1 MKDRISVAIF
11 TSNLTG
17 GAGKTALDIH
27 KALLEQSIDSK
38 LISRKLK
45 SSSEEVYCPN
55 CILVPPDI
63 GLSYDEIQTKSE
75 CVPECTLFTFNEP
88 KLKRS
93 TLTNLVKDVQII
105 NLHWIAGFL
114 TVEDIGFLSNLGKP
128 VILTIHDM
136 NLLTGGCHCFHGCEK
151 WKRNCM
157 NCPQLLDDKEHYAN
171 KVLKTKKKY
180 WNTDNIHVVALSS
193 HTKEI
198 IKQSALL
205 SKCEVT
211 VIGNPIDLDVYKP
224 IKQKEDKS
232 KKVKNRDSVKSI
244 LFLPSYPSEI
254 KGFKEMKESMSI
266 LAKKYPKL
274 KIQIIVAGGGSH
286 LIQDSDYPY
295 PIVRLGVIKDPNHMA
310 AIYSKADVTAVPS
323 LEETFSNTAAESIAC
338 GTPIVGFNTG
348 AIKDITGDGERGEVV
363 EVGNVEQ
370 YAEAIATSLKKEY
383 SAENFRIYAETN
395 LSYEKQGIK
404 YKKLFKSILKNF
416 KDKPPTITNNV
427 PDFSPA
433 LIPGLVHWYSLAL
446 KRTQEDAHN
455 LKNIINSN
463 KNIAQ
468 LSWPELLWKDFRKE
482 PMKTIVRGGSFFIK
496 KLYSIIKN
504 KLKLNK
510 RES

>member
-1 MKDRISVAIF
+1 
-11 TSNLTG
+11 
-17 GAGKTALDIH
+17 
-27 KALLEQSIDSK
+27 
-38 LISRKLK
+38 
-45 SSSEEVYCPN
+45 
-55 CILVPPDI
+55 
-63 GLSYDEIQTKSE
+63 
-75 CVPECTLFTFNEP
+75 
-88 KLKRS
+88 
-93 TLTNLVKDVQII
+93 
-105 NLHWIAGFL
+105 
-114 TVEDIGFLSNLGKP
+114 
-128 VILTIHDM
+128 
-136 NLLTGGCHCFHGCEK
+136 
-151 WKRNCM
+151 
-157 NCPQLLDDKEHYAN
+157 
-171 KVLKTKKKY
+171 
-180 WNTDNIHVVALSS
+180 
-193 HTKEI
+193 
-198 IKQSALL
+198 
-205 SKCEVT
+205 
-211 VIGNPIDLDVYKP
+211 
-224 IKQKEDKS
+224 
-232 KKVKNRDSVKSI
+232 
-244 LFLPSYPSEI
+244 
-254 KGFKEMKESMSI
+254 
-266 LAKKYPKL
+266 
-274 KIQIIVAGGGSH
+274 
-286 LIQDSDYPY
+286 
-295 PIVRLGVIKDPNHMA
+295 MA